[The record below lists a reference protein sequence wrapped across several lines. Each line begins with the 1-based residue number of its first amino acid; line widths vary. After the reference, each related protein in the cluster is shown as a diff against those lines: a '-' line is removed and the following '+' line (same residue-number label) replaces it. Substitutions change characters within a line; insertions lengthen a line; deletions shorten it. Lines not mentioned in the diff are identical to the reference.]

1 MITALGGGVGAA
13 KFLEGLARVIR
24 GEPLTVVVNTGDDI
38 VLHGLRV
45 SPDVDTIL
53 YRLSG
58 LIDAGK
64 GWGVRGDT
72 FECLSALSRFGSET
86 WFNIG
91 DVDFATHIFRTQLRR
106 EGFTPSQVTA
116 ELAKAFGIKEGVRVI
131 PMTDEDVETWIVT
144 DEGEMHFQEYFV
156 KRKMKPDVIKVNFKN
171 IERAAPA
178 PGVEEAIRDAGVIIL
193 CPSNPIISIGPILNV
208 RGIGEALRATGA
220 KIIAISPLIGG
231 VPLKGPADKL
241 MRGLGLEVSSA
252 GVARLYRDFLD
263 VMVIDTEDA
272 WEAERISGMGIR
284 PVVLDTVMSDPD
296 KAARLASAVLSEVY
310 PAPGPP

>member
-13 KFLEGLARVIR
+13 KFLEGLAGVIR
-24 GEPLTVVVNTGDDI
+24 GEPLSVIVNTGDDI
-38 VLHGLRV
+38 VLHGLRI

-58 LIDAGK
+58 LIDTGK

-72 FECLSALSRFGSET
+72 FECLAALSRFGSET

-91 DVDFATHIFRTQLRR
+91 DIDFATHVYRTKLRR
-106 EGFTPSQVTA
+106 EGLTPSRVTA
-116 ELAKAFGIKEGVRVI
+116 ELARAFGIKEGIRVI

-156 KRKMKPDVIKVNFKN
+156 KRKMKPEVIKVIFKN

-178 PGVEEAIRDAGVIIL
+178 PGVEEAIRDARVVIL

-208 RGIGEALRATGA
+208 KGIGEALRASGA
-220 KIIAISPLIGG
+220 RIIAISPLIGG

-263 VMVIDTEDA
+263 VMVIDREDA
-272 WEAERISGMGIR
+272 RDAEVISDMGIK
-284 PVVLDTVMSDPD
+284 PVVLDTLMSDRSRAS
-296 KAARLASAVLSEVY
+296 KLASAVLS
-310 PAPGPP
+310 GI

>member
-13 KFLEGLARVIR
+13 KFLEGLSRVISD
-24 GEPLTVVVNTGDDI
+24 EPLSVIVNTGDDI
-38 VLHGLRV
+38 VLHGLRI
-45 SPDVDTIL
+45 SPDVDTII

-64 GWGVRGDT
+64 GWGVRDDT
-72 FECLSALSRFGSET
+72 FTCLAALSRLGAET

-91 DVDFATHIFRTQLRR
+91 DIDFATHIYRTRLRN
-106 EGFTPSQVTA
+106 EGFKPAEVT
-116 ELAKAFGIKEGVRVI
+116 ERLARAFGIKDSIKVI
-131 PMTDEDVETWIVT
+131 PMTDEDVETWILT
-144 DEGEMHFQEYFV
+144 DEGDMHFQEYLV
-156 KRKMKPDVIKVNFKN
+156 KRKMKPEVKKVAFRN
-171 IERAAPA
+171 IERAKPA
-178 PGVEEAIRDAGVIIL
+178 PGVLEAIRDARMIVL

-208 RGIGEALRATGA
+208 KGIGEALRGA
-220 KIIAISPLIGG
+220 DGKVIAISPLIGG

-272 WEAERISGMGIR
+272 GEAARISEMGIK
-284 PVVLDTVMSDPD
+284 PVVLDTLMSDAE
-296 KAARLASAVLSEVY
+296 KAATLASAVLSEM
-310 PAPGPP
+310 

>member
-13 KFLEGLARVIR
+13 KFLEGLSCVIS

-38 VLHGLRV
+38 VLHGLRI
-45 SPDVDTIL
+45 SPDVDTII

-58 LIDAGK
+58 LIDPVK

-72 FECLSALSRFGSET
+72 FACLEALARFGSET

-91 DVDFATHIFRTQLRR
+91 DIDFATHIYRTHLRD
-106 EGFTPSQVTA
+106 EGFAPSQVT
-116 ELAKAFGIKEGVRVI
+116 ERLARAFGVEDGIRI
-131 PMTDEDVETWIVT
+131 LPMTDEDVETWIVT

-156 KRKMKPDVIKVNFKN
+156 KRRMKPEVLKVVFRN
-171 IERAAPA
+171 IEKAKPA
-178 PGVEEAIRDAGVIIL
+178 PGAAEAIADARAVIL

-208 RGIGEALRATGA
+208 RGIGEALRASAG
-220 KIIAISPLIGG
+220 KIIAVSPLIGG

-263 VMVIDTEDA
+263 VMVIDKEDA
-272 WEAERISGMGIR
+272 GEAARISDMGIK
-284 PVVLDTVMSDPD
+284 PVVLDTVMSDAG
-296 KAARLASAVLSEVY
+296 KAAALASAVMSEI
-310 PAPGPP
+310 

>member
-13 KFLEGLARVIR
+13 KFLEGLSEVIG
-24 GEPLTVVVNTGDDI
+24 GEGLSVVVNTGDDI
-38 VLHGLRV
+38 ILHGLRI
-45 SPDVDTIL
+45 SPDVDTII

-58 LIDAGK
+58 MIDANK

-72 FECLSALSRFGSET
+72 FDCLSALSRFGSQT

-91 DVDFATHIFRTQLRR
+91 DIDFATHLYRTQLRQ
-106 EGFTPSQVTA
+106 EGFTPSQVTS
-116 ELAKAFGIKEGVRVI
+116 ELARAFGLKEGITVL

-156 KRKMKPDVIKVNFKN
+156 KRKMKPDVLKVVFRN
-171 IERAAPA
+171 IDKAMPA
-178 PGVEEAIRDAGVIIL
+178 PGVIEAIKDARVIIL

-208 RGIGEALRATGA
+208 KGIGEALRATGA

-272 WEAERISGMGIR
+272 REAEIISDMGIK
-284 PVVLDTVMSDPD
+284 PVVLDTLMSDHSR
-296 KAARLASAVLSEVY
+296 AAKLASAVLSEI
-310 PAPGPP
+310 